1 MNKLLGYKSFFLSIV
16 ALWSLVT
23 LLALAGMYKLWWE
36 RERVDYSSKSVTEQ
50 RQKIWQNAG
59 MSQTLLAQVEA
70 ADKVWP
76 DEVRYAV
83 QGDHN
88 QLSYAKYILLPRI
101 PDGAGTYTLRDNGEY
116 SPAGQSASLPQE
128 AGSGFGF
135 FLSVLLIGAMAQVLQ
150 WFSLRVDL
158 STPEAFGIVTL
169 LVMACS
175 LLSRAFLGTA
185 VPAFQGLM
193 LLGTISL
200 VFLLPAIKRKVAEI
214 PRFVSSGIPSF
225 TLPLGMRVGLILVIA
240 FFILWSLLMSVIV
253 VPDDWDAWAIWGAKA
268 KVLALGHGSLHDVT
282 HFGHGDY
289 PLLWPTIWAFSAWLS
304 GGWEEMWSRGWGSV
318 FLLLWVW
325 EAATIVR
332 RSTGSG
338 WLGLLCGAFF
348 VSIPMVSLVTS
359 WSYAEA
365 PFWFLTT
372 ACVGCLLPNKDESG
386 VAKTIFAALLAAAAA
401 YTKNEGVMFAGI
413 VWCWMLFTP
422 ETRAPRN
429 LFLFI
434 FTFGLCYFPW
444 FYWTHFVFELES
456 HAVAGFHFDLET
468 LQRAWSRVPAA
479 LESIARMWLDVKQ
492 WNIVLWLCLCFALAG
507 VFSREGRKWVFI
519 PAGMLVGYFLIV
531 IFHHAEIYWQ
541 VGTAWNRLTLHVL
554 PLLLIGGVIQA
565 KALAQGR

>member
-1 MNKLLGYKSFFLSIV
+1 MNRLLGYKSLFLSIV

-36 RERVDYSSKSVTEQ
+36 RERVDYLSKSVTEQ
-50 RQKIWQNAG
+50 RKKIWQNAG
-59 MSQTLLAQVEA
+59 MSQALLAQVDA

-101 PDGAGTYTLRDNGEY
+101 PDGSGPYTLRDNGEY
-116 SPAGQSASLPQE
+116 SPTGQEASPPQE
-128 AGSGFGF
+128 AGSYVGF
-135 FLSVLLIGAMAQVLQ
+135 FLSVLLIGAMAKVLQ
-150 WFSLRVDL
+150 KFSFRVDL
-158 STPEAFGIVTL
+158 STPEAFGLITL

-175 LLSRAFLGTA
+175 LLSRVYLGSA

-193 LLGTISL
+193 LLGVVSL
-200 VFLLPAIKRKVAEI
+200 VFLLPAAKRKVAEI
-214 PRFVSSGIPSF
+214 LKSASSGTPSF
-225 TLPLGMRVGLILVIA
+225 TLPLGMRFGLILVIA
-240 FFILWSLLMSVIV
+240 LFILWSLLMSVIV

-282 HFGHGDY
+282 YFGHGDY

-318 FLLLWVW
+318 FLLLCVW
-325 EAATIVR
+325 EAAIIVR
-332 RSTGSG
+332 RSTASLR
-338 WLGLLCGAFF
+338 LGLLCGAFF

-372 ACVGCLLPNKDESG
+372 ACVGLIRKQDENCGARS
-386 VAKTIFAALLAAAAA
+386 VLAALLAAAAA

-413 VWCWMLFTP
+413 VWCWLLLAP
-422 ETRAPRN
+422 ETRTPKN
-429 LFLFI
+429 LLLFI
-434 FTFGLCYFPW
+434 LTFSLCYLPW
-444 FYWTHFVFELES
+444 FYWTHTVLQLES
-456 HAVAGFHFDLET
+456 HAVAGLQLDVST
-468 LQRAWSRVPAA
+468 VQRALSRIPAA
-479 LESIARMWLDVKQ
+479 LETIVRMWLDIKQ
-492 WNIVLWLCLCFALAG
+492 WSIVLWLCLSFVLVG
-507 VFSREGRKWVFI
+507 SFSREGRKWIMI
-519 PAGMLVGYFLIV
+519 PAAMLVGYFLII

-541 VGTAWNRLTLHVL
+541 VGTAWNRLTLHAL
-554 PLLLIGGVIQA
+554 PLLLVGGVIRA
-565 KALAQGR
+565 RELVKGG